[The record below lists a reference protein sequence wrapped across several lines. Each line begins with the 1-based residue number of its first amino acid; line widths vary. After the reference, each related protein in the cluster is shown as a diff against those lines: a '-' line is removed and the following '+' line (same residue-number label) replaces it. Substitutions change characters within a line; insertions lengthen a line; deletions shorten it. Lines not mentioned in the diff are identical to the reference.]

1 MKHLPL
7 AVTFGAT
14 VLFSAPFITATTA
27 HVEDQKTR
35 TPAGARESNRHALLQ
50 RHLWRLQEQLP
61 VGHTE
66 SFYRDR
72 LADHGWRITAVNQDE
87 PMYIEYEIVRGDLT
101 AEVQMKLD
109 RETDQTIQVAVLEN
123 PIMREATEME
133 LARNQYMTRL
143 ADTEGEGVETT
154 PWWDTREEDR
164 PPARRSY
171 AESGRH
177 KSEQGRQSDRVYH
190 PFSDRD
196 RVRMS
201 GYSESGHHKSKQE
214 MVSGHAYHPF
224 SDRDRV
230 RMERMAGRGD
240 FAPSERTDQRVSL
253 NDPNYVLVIT
263 PVLMETGENRSGIE
277 RMVRDLEAL
286 PVGQNKRFYRST
298 LQDRG
303 YRIFDAASR
312 GNRTQFGVEKDGH
325 RALLSLWFD
334 RDSGT
339 STQVD
344 AFPLL
349 LHPTPHVSSPTADI
363 ARRLDTTRHMAYELE
378 SLPVGQ
384 DSQFYRRALRE
395 RGYRITGTKLKAD
408 RTRFSAERDG
418 QEIILI
424 VKLDEETGKSTDVK
438 ALTKGEQPRQVS
450 QMFKSR
456 FESELGQ

>member
-27 HVEDQKTR
+27 HVEDQETR

-164 PPARRSY
+164 PPARRS
-171 AESGRH
+171 
-177 KSEQGRQSDRVYH
+177 
-190 PFSDRD
+190 
-196 RVRMS
+196 
-201 GYSESGHHKSKQE
+201 YSESGHHKSKQE